1 MESLQRRYDDLVLEK
16 ERLNEELRKAK
27 QHVEEM
33 EQLFLQKNQ
42 TEGNEEYERHIQELE
57 ELVNTLE
64 TENRQMRR
72 KSCERPEETVS
83 SPVNE
88 PDSALLEQI
97 KSLKEKVELLEAER
111 ENCEDGEGRMTC
123 RWTRTERGGRK
134 AVGINPIRIEN
145 KSSEE

>member
-111 ENCEDGEGRMTC
+111 ENCEDG
-123 RWTRTERGGRK
+123 K
-134 AVGINPIRIEN
+134 
-145 KSSEE
+145 EE